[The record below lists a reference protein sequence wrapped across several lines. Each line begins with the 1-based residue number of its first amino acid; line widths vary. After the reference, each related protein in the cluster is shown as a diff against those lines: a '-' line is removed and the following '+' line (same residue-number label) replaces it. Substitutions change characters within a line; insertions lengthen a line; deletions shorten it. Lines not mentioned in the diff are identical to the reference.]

1 MPTLSAPSQ
10 VVFLIS
16 LALAIIAVLGT
27 LVVIPVATQYAF
39 WIAIL
44 GYIVLALGNLMKGM

>member
-10 VVFLIS
+10 VTFLIS

-39 WIAIL
+39 WIAVL
-44 GYIVLALGNLMKGM
+44 AYIVLALGALMKGV